1 MDVIPASLSSEAE
14 QNSEPSIAVN
24 PANPSQILIGSFD
37 NASPNPYF
45 LSTDGGSAWSQL
57 TTLRHADETLEW
69 SPGGTAYTARASS
82 NRRSSVLLLQPS
94 CVADSSWDRPSR

>member
-1 MDVIPASLSSEAE
+1 MSALAETLLLVDAIPSALSAEAE

-45 LSTDGGSAWSQL
+45 LSTDGGMAWSQL

-69 SPGGTAYTARASS
+69 SAGGTAYTSRALDTGGGFD
-82 NRRSSVLLLQPS
+82 VLKT
-94 CVADSSWDRPSR
+94 